1 MKTTKLLLS
10 ILCCFIASSLS
21 ATIYTVNA
29 GSYYYAPASLTVNV
43 GDTVEWI
50 NDGGMHDVNANIDSQ
65 TGLSF
70 NNPVSFQSN
79 VSNTSG
85 GIIYTHVFTVAGTYN
100 YDCSVGSHAANGM
113 VGAINVN
120 SSNTIYDIVSNS
132 VNHTTLKTAID
143 ACALDGVLS
152 GSGPFTLF
160 APTDAAFNLL
170 PAGTITALLND
181 IPALTDI
188 LKHHVVADS
197 VMSSMLANNQPVTT
211 LLGTDVTVTISGGN
225 VYIDNAMVTLADLVA
240 DNGVVHVI
248 DAVLIPSTPTNSI
261 YDIVS
266 NSPSHTTLKTAID
279 ACALDG
285 VLSGSGPFTLFAPT
299 DAAFN
304 LLPAGTVTA
313 LLNDI
318 PQLTDIL
325 KHHVVADSVMSGMLT
340 NNQIVTTLHGTD
352 VTVTI
357 SGGNVYID
365 NAMVTLADLVADNG
379 VVHVID
385 AVLLPPTNTVY
396 DIVSNSPDH
405 TTLKAAIDACSL
417 DGVLS
422 GPGPFTLFAPTDAAF
437 NLLPAGTVTAL
448 LNDIP
453 QLTDIL
459 KHHVVGSSV
468 MSTMLSNNQVVTT
481 LNGTDITVTINLM
494 GDVFIDNAQ
503 VVVAD
508 IVADN
513 GVVHVI
519 DAVLLPSTTSINEGV
534 YSIKQEFLYTLN
546 LLGEKVIN
554 SIKNQIVF
562 DIYSDGSV
570 VKRFVK

>member
-132 VNHTTLKTAID
+132 VNHTTLKAAVD

-152 GSGPFTLF
+152 GTGPLTLF

-481 LNGTDITVTINLM
+481 LNGTDITVTINSM